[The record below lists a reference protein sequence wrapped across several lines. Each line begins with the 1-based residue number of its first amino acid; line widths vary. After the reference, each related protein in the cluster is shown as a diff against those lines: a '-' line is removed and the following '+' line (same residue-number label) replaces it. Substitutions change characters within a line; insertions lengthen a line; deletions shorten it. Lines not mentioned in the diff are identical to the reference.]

1 MKFIISISR
10 PGKSWSLS
18 EGHGKPRKS
27 KMLSEKRQNDKQL
40 KNSTDES
47 ETDLNF
53 GRERHKHAFYA
64 L

>member
-1 MKFIISISR
+1 MRVMESHEKAKCFLRI
-10 PGKSWSLS
+10 
-18 EGHGKPRKS
+18 
-27 KMLSEKRQNDKQL
+27 KRQNDKQL